1 MTLEILAV
9 ICGFVILVWSAER
22 FISGTGATAGYFGMS
37 PLLIGVVIVG
47 FGTSIPEM
55 LVSAQAALDGK
66 PDLAIGN
73 ALGSNII
80 NTALVLGLTALVSPI
95 LVHSNIVRKEIP
107 MLIAIGALFGL
118 FIWDGMLTRLEASFL
133 LLGFFSLIG
142 WAVYTAALE
151 RKDSLGEN
159 GRLGIE
165 IEQELEASEMPLKS
179 ALFWLLAGLALMVIS
194 SRILVWGAVGIAEL
208 LGVSNL
214 IIGLTIVALGT
225 SLPELAASIV
235 AARKGQHDIAIG
247 NVVGSNMFNLLAV
260 TGIAGFISPMS
271 HITPDVLARDWPMV
285 MLLTIGL
292 LLIAIGCRRQG
303 QISRGHGVVL
313 LASFVAYNGYLLST
327 I

>member
-1 MTLEILAV
+1 MTFEVLAV
-9 ICGFVILVWSAER
+9 IFGFVILVWSAER
-22 FISGTGATAGYFGMS
+22 FITGSAATAGHFGMS
-37 PLLIGVVIVG
+37 PLLIGTLIVG
-47 FGTSIPEM
+47 FGTSFPEM
-55 LVSAQAALDGK
+55 LVSAQAAVDGK

-107 MLIAIGALFGL
+107 MLIAIGGLFGL
-118 FIWDGMLTRLEASFL
+118 FIWDGQLTRLEAGFL

-142 WAVYTAALE
+142 WAVYTAKLE
-151 RKDSLGEN
+151 RKDTLGKHDN
-159 GRLGIE
+159 LGVE
-165 IEQELEASEMPLKS
+165 VEQELAATELPLKR
-179 ALFWLLAGLALMVIS
+179 AFFWLFAGLALMVIS

-214 IIGLTIVALGT
+214 IIGLTVIALGT

-260 TGIAGFISPMS
+260 AGIAGFISPMS
-271 HITPDVLARDWPMV
+271 HINPDVLVRDWPAVMV
-285 MLLTIGL
+285 LTIGL
-292 LLIAIGCRRQG
+292 LLMAFGYGHQG
-303 QISRGHGVVL
+303 QISRRDGVIL
-313 LASFVAYNGYLLST
+313 LVSFVAYNGYLLSV